1 MSWGIHISAWYTWY
15 TIPIL
20 HVSISCGPGLVPGM
34 GCYILI
40 YNQLIGT
47 VECCICRPT
56 GEIPR
61 GTNSIH
67 IAHQWKPKL
76 YPARGIQC
84 NSSEFWEC
92 LCSWQVFHWIEC
104 IIVYIWC
111 AFVVDLNWWIKF
123 LIIILQYVFFFQC
136 LNLSE
141 IKLPRIFINIYSLIN
156 FITET

>member
-1 MSWGIHISAWYTWY
+1 MWYLRILWYQGDQMAETLIVLTFAMDAVLQKLTGFSPYHRVLLDPIVHLVFYVSNVWAEEYIYISAWYTWY

-40 YNQLIGT
+40 YTQLIGT

-76 YPARGIQC
+76 YPARGHSVQFYRI
-84 NSSEFWEC
+84 
-92 LCSWQVFHWIEC
+92 LRVF
-104 IIVYIWC
+104 V
-111 AFVVDLNWWIKF
+111 
-123 LIIILQYVFFFQC
+123 
-136 LNLSE
+136 
-141 IKLPRIFINIYSLIN
+141 
-156 FITET
+156 